1 MLKTRLIGI
10 GGLVIALALTMS
22 LGAMTQENIL
32 TIGTTDRI
40 PELSP
45 ANTYGF
51 WEWHTQRSVGEA
63 LLTLRP
69 NETVPSPSLAESYEV
84 SEDGTVYTF
93 HLRDGVTYT
102 DGTPFDCTTM
112 LWSLAR
118 NLKLNGPESGLGLIS
133 MIEELS
139 CEVGLDQTPLTLK
152 IKISGPDATFAARMV
167 DAIIPSIALSPVSTP
182 STDFAK
188 GNFAGTGPYKLIE
201 YVPEERTVYEA
212 YEGYWGEPPK
222 TSKIVEVF
230 YADAAALRAA
240 VEAGEVD
247 IGYRTFTPDD
257 ILDLQANP
265 DLNVIIG
272 DSPSVR
278 YMVFTVN
285 HQPFS
290 NANLRKALSYSA
302 CRQTLVDEVFAGLN
316 APQYTMV
323 PKGWFSHKE
332 TFPKRDLDEARAL
345 LEAEGYSQANP
356 FKFTVNY
363 TTKHYGTEEADV
375 AAVLKDCFEETG
387 MIEVELAAWEWG
399 TFLERESSA
408 AFDVFLLGWY
418 PDYID
423 PDNFLAPWLVES
435 THSLGT
441 FLDEAETEYDQGV
454 YQQFV
459 QLLGDAKMTTDIAE
473 RTRLYEE
480 AQELLAE
487 SVILLPLWSNRTQHV
502 AAMQKNVK
510 GVVLDSAMLFRL
522 KLMYKE

>member
-1 MLKTRLIGI
+1 MSRIRLIGVVVVA
-10 GGLVIALALTMS
+10 LTLALS
-22 LGAMTQENIL
+22 LGALTREEVL

-51 WEWHTQRSVGEA
+51 WEWHTQRSVAEA

-93 HLRDGVTYT
+93 KLRDGVTYT

-112 LWSLAR
+112 VWSLAR
-118 NLKLNGPESGLGLIS
+118 NLKLNGPESGVGLIN
-133 MIEELS
+133 MIEELC
-139 CEVGLDQTPLTLK
+139 CEVGLDQVPLTLK
-152 IKISGPDATFAARMV
+152 IKIPEPDATFLARLV
-167 DAIIPSIALSPVSTP
+167 DAIIPSLALSPASTP
-182 STDFAK
+182 ADDFAR
-188 GNFAGTGPYKLIE
+188 GNFAGTGPYRLVE
-201 YVPEERTVYEA
+201 YIPEERTVYEA
-212 YEGYWGEPPK
+212 YEGYWGEPPE
-222 TSKIVEVF
+222 TPKIVEVF

-257 ILDLQANP
+257 ILDLQKNP
-265 DLNVIIG
+265 NLKVIIG

-285 HQPFS
+285 HAPFS
-290 NANLRKALSYSA
+290 NPNLRRALSYSA
-302 CRQTLVDEVFAGLN
+302 CRDRLSQEVFAGINTPL
-316 APQYTMV
+316 YTMI
-323 PKGWFSHKE
+323 PEGWFSHIDI
-332 TFPKRDLDEARAL
+332 FPKRDLDKAREL
-345 LEAEGYSQANP
+345 LATEGYSEDNP
-356 FKFTVNY
+356 FKFILNY
-363 TTKHYGTEEADV
+363 TPKHYGTEEADV
-375 AAVLKDCFEETG
+375 AAVLKGCFEETE
-387 MIEVELAAWEWG
+387 MMEVELAVWEWG
-399 TFLERESSA
+399 TYLERESSA

-418 PDYID
+418 PDFID

-435 THSLGT
+435 PEGLGT
-441 FLDEAETEYDQGV
+441 WLNHAESEYDQGV
-454 YQQFV
+454 YEQFV
-459 QLLGDAKMTTDIAE
+459 QLLGDAKRTTDIDE

-480 AQELLAE
+480 AQKLLAE
-487 SVILLPLWSNRTQHV
+487 SVILLPLWSNRSAHV
-502 AAMQKNVK
+502 AAMQPNVE